1 MDVRRGP
8 QETWERVL
16 PYAVRAP
23 SSHNTQPW
31 RFLVSAD
38 GRLRL
43 YADRSRALPVVDP
56 EGRELVMSCGAA
68 LTHLL
73 VALRHAGHAGEV
85 ELLPDLGDPDLL
97 AVVGL
102 GEERPAGEDDQQ
114 LFGVIEVRSTHRGAF
129 ATDHVSRQTLAA
141 LRADAAEYGVTL
153 AVLDRVDDNALAD
166 LVGEADR
173 AQFADAG
180 FRRELAAWIRSNH
193 TRRLDGIRGDAL
205 GLGNL
210 ASMLA
215 ATVVARVDTGLGQAR
230 KDEELVLTAP
240 ALLLLSTPGDTTADW
255 LSAGRAVAQVL
266 LRAAAH
272 GVAASFLNQP
282 VEVPDL
288 RDRLRDLSGSATCPQ
303 LLLRAGYADPP
314 ARPSYRRPVDDVLG

>member
-1 MDVRRGP
+1 MRTGP
-8 QETWERVL
+8 QDTWERVL

-31 RFLVSAD
+31 RFLVAAD
-38 GRLRL
+38 GRLHL

-56 EGRELVMSCGAA
+56 DGRELVMSCGAA

-73 VALRHAGHAGEV
+73 VALRHLGHAGQV
-85 ELLPDLGDPDLL
+85 ETLPDPRDPDLL

-102 GEERPAGEDDQQ
+102 GEERPPSEEDQR

-129 ATDHVSRQTLAA
+129 ATERVSSQTLAG
-141 LRADAAEYGVTL
+141 LRADAEAYGVTL
-153 AVLDRVDDNALAD
+153 TVLDGDDDAAVAA
-166 LVGEADR
+166 LVGEGDR
-173 AQFADAG
+173 TQFADAG

-205 GLGNL
+205 GLGDL
-210 ASMLA
+210 ASLLA
-215 ATVVARVDTGLGQAR
+215 ATVVARVDTGAGQAR

-255 LSAGRAVAQVL
+255 LSAGQAVAQVL
-266 LRAAAH
+266 LRAAVH
-272 GVAASFLNQP
+272 GMAASFLNQP

-288 RDRLRDLSGSATCPQ
+288 RDRLRDLSGSGTCPQ
-303 LLLRAGYADPP
+303 LLLRVGYADPP